1 MRLASNKWR
10 TTRLLSGMVLAS
22 VMSAGT
28 VDEYQLKAAFLYNFA
43 KFVEWPAEAFRSD
56 KDPLRICVLGASPFG
71 SSLSDVL
78 RGKMVLG
85 HPIALTDITD
95 PAQAADCQIVFIS
108 ASERKRVRLI
118 LKTLPRTGILT
129 VSESEGFAQ
138 HGGMVNFT
146 REGGHL
152 GFEINAG
159 VASDARLRI
168 SSRVLQLA
176 RVVKSGPQD

>member
-1 MRLASNKWR
+1 MRLGSHRWR
-10 TTRLLSGMVLAS
+10 TTRLLAGIVLAA

-28 VDEYQLKAAFLYNFA
+28 VDEYQVKAAFLYNFA

-56 KDPLRICVLGASPFG
+56 KDPLRICVLGANPFG

-78 RGKMVLG
+78 RGKTVLG
-85 HPIALTDITD
+85 RPIALADITD
-95 PAQAADCQIVFIS
+95 PAQAADCQIVFINE
-108 ASERKRVRLI
+108 SERKRVRLI

-129 VSESEGFAQ
+129 VSESEGFAA
-138 HGGMVNFT
+138 HGGIVNFT
-146 REGGHL
+146 RDGGHL

-176 RVVKSGPQD
+176 HIVKSGSLD